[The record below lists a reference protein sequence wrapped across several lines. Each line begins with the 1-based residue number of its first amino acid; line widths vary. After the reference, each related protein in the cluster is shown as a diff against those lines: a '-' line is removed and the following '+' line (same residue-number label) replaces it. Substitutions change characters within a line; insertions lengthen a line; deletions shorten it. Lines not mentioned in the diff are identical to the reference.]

1 MTEHEVRLLLQK
13 YNRGDASKE
22 ERILLERWYFT
33 QFEQQAEP
41 NEDLDLDKL
50 KSEIWQGTLN
60 RSGIKSSKNKGLR
73 SLYSVA
79 AAIILLMGI
88 GVYFY
93 LNSLTPVQT
102 YTVAE
107 LSQQDTDIKPGKNQ
121 ARLTLADGRII
132 DLADEKG
139 GIIID
144 TDALVYT
151 DGTKVAD
158 SSPVS
163 SGSEI
168 LSYNTIATPKGGQY
182 QVILPDGSRVWL
194 NAASTL
200 RYPSRFDTEERVV
213 ELSGEAYFEIAQIKL
228 SDQKTAKPFIVK
240 SQTQEVQ
247 VLGTHF
253 NVNTYDDD
261 ATAITT
267 LLEGAVNVRSSIDS
281 RPLRLKPGQQSVV
294 QPGSQ
299 TQVRTADLEEAI
311 GWKNGEFIF
320 YNERIEKVMNDIA
333 RWYDV
338 EVIYQG
344 AVRDKMIWGSV
355 SKFETISEVLKMIEL
370 AGTVHFD
377 IQIQGDKRR
386 VYVMN

>member
-1 MTEHEVRLLLQK
+1 MTEHEVRLLVRK
-13 YNRGDASKE
+13 YNDGNASEAEKA
-22 ERILLERWYFT
+22 LLERWYFD
-33 QFEQQAEP
+33 QLQEQIDLGD
-41 NEDLDLDKL
+41 DLDLNKL
-50 KSEIWQGTLN
+50 KSEIWQGTLS
-60 RSGIKSSKNKGLR
+60 RSGIKSIRNKGLR
-73 SLYSVA
+73 SFYSVA

-93 LNSLTPVQT
+93 LNSLTPAQT
-102 YTVAE
+102 YTVAQ
-107 LSQQDTDIKPGKNQ
+107 LSDQDLDIKPGRNQ

-200 RYPSRFDTEERVV
+200 RYPNHFEAKERVV
-213 ELSGEAYFEIAQIKL
+213 ELSGEAYFEIAQVKL
-228 SDQKTAKPFIVK
+228 ADRKTAKPFIVR

-253 NVNTYDDD
+253 NVNTYEGD

-267 LLEGAVNVRSSIDS
+267 LLEGAVNVRSSTDS
-281 RPLRLKPGQQSVV
+281 RSMKLKPGQQSIV

-299 TQVRTADLEEAI
+299 TRVLTADLDEAI

-338 EVIYQG
+338 EVIYKD
-344 AVRDKMIWGSV
+344 AVRNKMIWGSV